1 MRKAWNRAG
10 ITIGILLLFVYLTA
24 CGKTDGMQ
32 PGNDAAA
39 EAQDENTET
48 PEEPAQ
54 AEENGA
60 ELPERGLL
68 GYAEMEAEVSEQTA
82 EEREESGDMA
92 QTQRNYTYQGDTV
105 LTEDNIKQTMKS
117 FLQIEDSVSF
127 YRLESLPLTEKFFN
141 ECIEHPE
148 NFPYVYEEDLRQM
161 REFRMNFWGIREDG
175 KCVCLCEF
183 CTNFSLPNCKS
194 RCYYVVMDL
203 EDEQID
209 SMEVMLVKPDS
220 PHF

>member
-10 ITIGILLLFVYLTA
+10 ICTGILLLFVYLTA

-32 PGNDAAA
+32 PGNDAAT
-39 EAQDENTET
+39 EAQ
-48 PEEPAQ
+48 EEEIPAQ
-54 AEENGA
+54 TEESGV

-68 GYAEMEAEVSEQTA
+68 RNAEMEAEVSEQTA
-82 EEREESGDMA
+82 EEREESEDMER
-92 QTQRNYTYQGDTV
+92 TQRNYTYRGDTV
-105 LTEDNIKQTMKS
+105 LTEDNIKKTMES

-127 YRLESLPLTEKFFN
+127 YRLEELPLTEKFFN
-141 ECIEHPE
+141 ECIGHPE
-148 NFPYVYEEDLRQM
+148 NFPYIYEEDLRQM

-209 SMEVMLVKPDS
+209 SMEVTLVKPDS
-220 PHF
+220 PH